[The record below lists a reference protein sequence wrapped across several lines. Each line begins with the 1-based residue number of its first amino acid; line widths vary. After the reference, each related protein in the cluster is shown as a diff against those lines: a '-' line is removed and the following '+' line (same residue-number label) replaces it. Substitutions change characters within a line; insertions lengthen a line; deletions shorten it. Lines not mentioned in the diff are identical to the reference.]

1 MQSIASPSIGR
12 NRGGPFRENTVAEE
26 TVLTEDRI
34 SEKLKDLPPWEYR
47 EGWLRRKFSTPGWPH
62 TLMLVNAIG
71 FRAEAGF
78 HHPDLSVGWAQVV
91 VKLQT
96 HSAGGVTRKDF
107 ALAHEIED
115 LATWLP
121 ETGSPLEGFPKK
133 WVR

>member
-1 MQSIASPSIGR
+1 M
-12 NRGGPFRENTVAEE
+12 ENTDKVYGDAE
-26 TVLTEDRI
+26 VL
-34 SEKLKDLPPWEYR
+34 EKLKGLPGWELR
-47 EGWLRRKFSTPGWPH
+47 EGWIRRKFTTPGWPH

-71 FRAEAGF
+71 YRAEAAF

-96 HSAGGVTRKDF
+96 HSPRGHSAPGITDKDF
-107 ALAHEIED
+107 ALASEIEA

-121 ETGSPLEGFPKK
+121 PDGSPLEGFPRNKK